1 MEAREGSA
9 IDEALNIIAA
19 AAAADVNSGPAA
31 TSAAAAAHGL
41 EGGSHSE
48 GRDLASISAQ
58 PRSDLASI
66 SAQPR
71 SDLASISAQP
81 RSDLAGAQIARAD
94 AVAAGPGDGMAA
106 GPGDGMA
113 AGPGDLTLDAEC
125 SVDAGARGIR
135 FREYLRQTSRQ
146 AARTPSLLP
155 L

>member
-41 EGGSHSE
+41 EGGGRSE

-58 PRSDLASI
+58 PRSDLT
-66 SAQPR
+66 
-71 SDLASISAQP
+71 SISAQP

-94 AVAAGPGDGMAA
+94 AMAA

-135 FREYLRQTSRQ
+135 FREYLSQTSRQ